1 MEFDLSR
8 PAPNVRHA
16 LKPGARN
23 WFLLFLLFVFLF
35 LVFFFLNFQRVV
47 VKGES
52 MYPTFHHGQR
62 ILVCKA
68 MWLVGP
74 IRKDDVVVIKRP
86 ETGEYLVKRVRFL
99 EGEEVDRT
107 LQPDNWNFIM
117 GPYRVPRGHVY
128 VLGDNLNNSEDSR
141 SFGPI
146 PLSDVLGK
154 VVGG

>member
-1 MEFDLSR
+1 MK
-8 PAPNVRHA
+8 PA
-16 LKPGARN
+16 ARQ

-52 MYPTFHHGQR
+52 MYPTFQPGQR

-74 IRKDDVVVIKRP
+74 LRKGDLVVIKRP
-86 ETGEYLVKRVRFL
+86 VTEEYLVKRVRFL

-107 LQPDNWNFIM
+107 LQPDFWNFIM
-117 GPYRVPRGHVY
+117 GPYQVREGHIY
-128 VLGDNLNNSEDSR
+128 VLGDNLNISEDSR
-141 SFGPI
+141 AFGAI

-154 VVGG
+154 VIGG